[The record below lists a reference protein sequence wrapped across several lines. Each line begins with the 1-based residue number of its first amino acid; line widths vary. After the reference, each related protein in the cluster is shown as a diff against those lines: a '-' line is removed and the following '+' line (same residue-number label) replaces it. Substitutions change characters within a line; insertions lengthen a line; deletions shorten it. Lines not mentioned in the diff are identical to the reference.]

1 MKLQLRE
8 ISTAELLIV
17 YLCCLETPERLEKGQ
32 NGFLM
37 MCGQGCQN
45 IGILQVIGANVLQQ
59 KRIGLLKWMGP
70 YTQVDPLP
78 LTSMPFVWYTP

>member
-17 YLCCLETPERLEKGQ
+17 YLSCLETPERLEKGQ

-37 MCGQGCQN
+37 MCEQGC
-45 IGILQVIGANVLQQ
+45 
-59 KRIGLLKWMGP
+59 
-70 YTQVDPLP
+70 
-78 LTSMPFVWYTP
+78 